1 MVPFVL
7 LLLVYTHVDTLNQY
21 TLPWSCLVHG
31 LISIFRTFLFAK
43 TDKISSMFIFSLLL
57 FCSVL
62 GGLLTLTE
70 PEEVRT
76 VLSVM
81 CVLTAVILVW
91 LL

>member
-1 MVPFVL
+1 MVSFV

-21 TLPWSCLVHG
+21 TLPTVHG

-76 VLSVM
+76 VSSVM
-81 CVLTAVILVW
+81 CVLTAVIIVW